1 MFKVEDAL
9 KLVMRRFRQRLRIDY
24 AVRYAK
30 QTGDVCPDIVEFLSQ
45 SERKIRVE
53 RPEDW
58 LMVCSRTYDAFR
70 DDPVCPVIREWCDG
84 CKSATVAAELNGISR
99 RVFYERQR
107 VFFGFALAI
116 ARDMKLVEW

>member
-1 MFKVEDAL
+1 MFSSEDAL
-9 KLVMRRFRQRLRIDY
+9 KLVMRRFRQRLRIDFE
-24 AVRYAK
+24 VRKAK
-30 QTGDVCPDIVEFLSQ
+30 QTGDVCPDAVEFVSLSGK
-45 SERKIRVE
+45 RVWVE

-70 DDPVCPVIREWCDG
+70 SDPVCPAIREWCDG

-107 VFFGFALAI
+107 VFFGFALAM
-116 ARDMKLVEW
+116 ASELKLVEW